1 MATGSKRADYEKW
14 FKERLGPRDP
24 VHEAALLAVADAY
37 DEVLRSGRLSKQQL
51 RTIVDGASN
60 NRKLVWTGSTTLL
73 KRLSEQFAEAAAAIL
88 EMSQHRQAHVRFNAL
103 CCLGKNTP
111 ADTVHAVIRAGL
123 IDKSSRV
130 RWKATDRAHSLQTVE
145 LVPEITAALKA
156 EKHDKTR
163 ATIEFELRLLRDG
176 FIVELGDDG
185 QFDVTVSYPGGICGR
200 TFSAKEMKS
209 RGMEAVVA
217 EMRRAR
223 V

>member
-1 MATGSKRADYEKW
+1 MKR
-14 FKERLGPRDP
+14 RGPRDP
-24 VHEAALLAVADAY
+24 QDEAALLAVADAY
-37 DEVLRSGRLSKQQL
+37 DAVQRSGLLSKQQL
-51 RTIVDGASN
+51 RTVVDGASN
-60 NRKLVWTGSTTLL
+60 NRMLVWAGSTDLL
-73 KRLSEQFAEAAAAIL
+73 MALSAQFAEVAAAIL
-88 EMSQHRQAHVRFNAL
+88 NMSQHRQAHVRFNAL
-103 CCLGKNTP
+103 CCLGKKTP
-111 ADTVHAVIRAGL
+111 TDTVHAVIKAGL

-130 RWKATDRAHSLQTVE
+130 RRKAADRAHTLRAVE

-176 FIVELGDDG
+176 FIVNVSDDG

-200 TFSAKEMKS
+200 TVSAKEMKS

-217 EMRRAR
+217 DMRRAC